1 MAQVRIDI
9 ASEFKDKGFKK
20 ADKAVS
26 ALDRQFKNLG
36 RTFLAVFST
45 RQIIAF
51 GRASVKAFEQDE
63 LAARRLTTTLNNLNL
78 GFEDPRVRSF
88 ISSIERQTG
97 ILDDE
102 LRPAMQAFLTTTG
115 SVTKAQELLN
125 MAIEVSRG
133 SSESLTTV
141 ANDLSKAYVGNT
153 KGLAKYNLGLTKT
166 ELQQKG
172 FAELQVLINKQFSG
186 QNAAYLDTYAGRIS
200 VLGVAFANMQEDIG
214 EGLVDS
220 FTILAGKNGIP
231 GAVVA
236 MEDFSDQISN
246 VIRGTAVMISYL
258 EKIPGMGNFKI
269 FDVGNIPVVGTYL
282 KLLEN
287 MGKNNK
293 NKPQPFTTPMTISGQ
308 TDFYKQIERDRK
320 KADRDAIKRQ
330 KELIALQKKQL
341 EEQKKRERL
350 AAAERRAN
358 SIFDLQN
365 IQIVAALQGK
375 VDGEERLRLTALLA
389 LQTQNYIAAEKLAD
403 LVIRLQAP
411 ALNNLGVI
419 MQAGDSIDQM
429 IIKLI
434 TSQAKLAGLQLLAED
449 FPIPED
455 IFQEWEDSLDEVLKK
470 LLEMLKLLDELDKKK
485 KKTGFYA
492 LDSLGFSSLE
502 AYQDYRRGER
512 ASIVNSSAT
521 GIGTTA
527 TNTSFIPPVTSNGG
541 STVIVN
547 VAGNVTSENDLVGV
561 ITNKIYEQ
569 QKSGKQITYNSLTI

>member
-20 ADKAVS
+20 ADKAAS

-214 EGLVDS
+214 EGLVDA

-231 GAVVA
+231 GAVTA

-358 SIFDLQN
+358 TIFDLQN
-365 IQIVAALQGK
+365 IQIVAALQGQ

-389 LQTQNYIAAEKLAD
+389 LQTQNYLAAEKLAD

-411 ALNNLGVI
+411 ALNTLGVTL
-419 MQAGDSIDQM
+419 QAGDSIDKM
-429 IIKLI
+429 IIGLI

-470 LLEMLKLLDELDKKK
+470 LLEMLALLDEIDNKK

-492 LDSLGFSSLE
+492 LDKLGFSSLE
-502 AYQDYRRGER
+502 SYQNYRQGER
-512 ASIVNSSAT
+512 ASIVNSSFSNLAT
-521 GIGTTA
+521 AQGTALPT
-527 TNTSFIPPVTSNGG
+527 TSNISNGMNI
-541 STVIVN
+541 VVN
-547 VAGNVTSENDLVGV
+547 VAGNVTTQSDLVNS
-561 ITNKIYEQ
+561 ITNALYQ
-569 QKSGKQITYNSLTI
+569 SQKDGKNILYSSTAI